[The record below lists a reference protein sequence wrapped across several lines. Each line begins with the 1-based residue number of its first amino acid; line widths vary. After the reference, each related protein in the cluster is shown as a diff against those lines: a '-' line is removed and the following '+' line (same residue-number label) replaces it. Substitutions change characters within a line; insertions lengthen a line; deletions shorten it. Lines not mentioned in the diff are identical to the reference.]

1 MTAAVGAYDASL
13 TTLRPYERDAHG
25 RPNPTYRCLF
35 PEAPPAGAVP
45 ACAEAGVLGAL
56 TGVVGSMMALE
67 VLREL
72 TGFGETLVGRL
83 LLVDTRAMRFETLT
97 YGWDP
102 ANPLNG
108 EGA

>member
-1 MTAAVGAYDASL
+1 
-13 TTLRPYERDAHG
+13 
-25 RPNPTYRCLF
+25 
-35 PEAPPAGAVP
+35 
-45 ACAEAGVLGAL
+45 
-56 TGVVGSMMALE
+56 MMALE

-83 LLVDTRAMRFETLT
+83 LLVDTRAMRFETLS

-102 ANPLNG
+102 GNPLNG